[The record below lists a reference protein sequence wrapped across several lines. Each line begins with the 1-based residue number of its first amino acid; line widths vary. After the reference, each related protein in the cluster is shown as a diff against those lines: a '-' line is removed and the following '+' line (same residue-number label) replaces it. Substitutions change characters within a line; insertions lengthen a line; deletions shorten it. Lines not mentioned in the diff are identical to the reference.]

1 MAKKQNEL
9 AEYKQLVERR
19 VGELLDVVQKVS
31 SGDLTVR
38 VPVPEERPFADLAV
52 ALRTMVDSLQE
63 ASAKTAERRAQAVLT
78 STEISQEIAVSPALD
93 ELFRRVVNLVT
104 ERFGYY
110 HAHVYLLDQEADCL
124 TLVEGYGDSGRIMK
138 EQGHRIELGKGLVG
152 RAAATGEP
160 VLVPDVS
167 KDPGWL
173 PNPLLPETKA
183 EVAVP
188 IKLRGE
194 VLGVLDVQANTVG
207 GLTHDDEVLLL
218 GLGGQI
224 ASAIQSTRLLA
235 ETQRRAQEATA
246 LYRTAEAIGRVGDL
260 EGTFQSLAEAL
271 VEVLG
276 YSSSWIAV
284 VNEAGDAIQGVAGY
298 GYGMTEQTVK
308 GSEPLHEGYMNPTVL
323 AVLQRQAIVVNDP
336 ATDER
341 AADIPAEVRALASKL
356 AEVPIMIGDEAVG
369 ILAVSRLADQ
379 PDITE
384 RDVEVLQAVAN
395 QAAVAMENARL
406 LAETHTSLE
415 RLQQAYEAQAHL
427 AQTVRELSTPI
438 VPVTREVLVLPLVG
452 ALDAQRAEQ
461 VIASLLKSIEE
472 QRARVVIMDI
482 TGVPVVDTHVANYL
496 LRAALA
502 ARLLGAE
509 VILVGITPQVAQAVV
524 GLGVDLSEIVTRS
537 DLQSG
542 IEYALGLVGMT
553 IVEKH

>member
-1 MAKKQNEL
+1 MREGL
-9 AEYKQLVERR
+9 RR
-19 VGELLDVVQKVS
+19 RCG
-31 SGDLTVR
+31 
-38 VPVPEERPFADLAV
+38 F
-52 ALRTMVDSLQE
+52 
-63 ASAKTAERRAQAVLT
+63 
-78 STEISQEIAVSPALD
+78 
-93 ELFRRVVNLVT
+93 
-104 ERFGYY
+104 
-110 HAHVYLLDQEADCL
+110 
-124 TLVEGYGDSGRIMK
+124 TLVELLVVMGIIAVLGAMLMPVIFSAITKVREGTTRMEINSLSIAMTAYQTAFGEYPPDNVANEPFRIHNGTVVQDVTKTLNSAEALVFYLGTTFRTEPQK
-138 EQGHRIELGKGLVG
+138 E
-152 RAAATGEP
+152 
-160 VLVPDVS
+160 
-167 KDPGWL
+167 
-173 PNPLLPETKA
+173 
-183 EVAVP
+183 
-188 IKLRGE
+188 GE
-194 VLGVLDVQANTVG
+194 VEATKNVEACYDFDAKRLWNPG
-207 GLTHDDEVLLL
+207 GATYGSLTYDDEVLLL